1 MSQRSHYMGRA
12 WVVSTTTFFTP
23 NGVNT
28 AAVRNLTVPPDRL
41 VIEPPLFIPLDFSL
55 QIVTN
60 TGIAS
65 AQAFGTAR
73 LDPEITGTGIASAQ
87 AFGTT
92 SLVQEI
98 ATTGISSAESLGTA
112 TVGYVVSLTGIASA
126 QAFGTAA
133 VDQSDPAITA
143 LGIGSSTGFG
153 TAQTLVDPAPPAVVV
168 VAEPRAASQIIS
180 FFKHVAVGS
189 TDLNIAQSL
198 WRGTGSPGAGDLG
211 GIGAGYGRVCTSD
224 TVGAWPLSLPP
235 EGRTLTINEVQL
247 GASDATVPWTLT
259 VVDRVADVSLS
270 YDEPTGPVKGCDLTG
285 VLPPGEGALLIL
297 EVVEAFGAGTNT
309 FNFVYTNQNGVSGRK
324 TGNITTRPSG
334 APGSILTTTLFV
346 PLQAGDRGILSL
358 DSFSI
363 LRRGTDRGI
372 FTAALVRP
380 VMTMGVPAY
389 YNFLQGTLDF
399 QAPSAS
405 QIRDTAC
412 LTGLICPRSTS
423 LPSAGTYY
431 SGALRAE
438 ASPG

>member
-12 WVVSTTTFFTP
+12 WVVSATTFFTP

-28 AAVRNLTVPPDRL
+28 TAVRNLTMPIDRQ

-55 QIVTN
+55 QTVTSSTGIASGQALGAPAVGQEITN

-65 AQAFGTAR
+65 AQAFGTVA
-73 LDPEITGTGIASAQ
+73 LSGDILVSGIGSAQ
-87 AFGTT
+87 ALGST
-92 SLVQEI
+92 SVAL
-98 ATTGISSAESLGTA
+98 ATPNVAV
-112 TVGYVVSLTGIASA
+112 VGLASE
-126 QAFGTAA
+126 
-133 VDQSDPAITA
+133 VNW
-143 LGIGSSTGFG
+143 G
-153 TAQTLVDPAPPAVVV
+153 TAQFIVEASPPVEDVV
-168 VAEPRAASQIIS
+168 EPVRAASQIIS
-180 FFKHVAVGS
+180 FFKHVAAGS
-189 TDLNIAQSL
+189 TDLNIPQSL
-198 WRGTGSPGAGDLG
+198 WRGIGAPAAGDLG
-211 GIGAGYGRVCTSD
+211 GIGVGYGRVCTSD

-235 EGRTLTINEVQL
+235 EGRTLTINDVQL
-247 GASDATVPWTLT
+247 GASDTTVPWTLT
-259 VVDRVADVSLS
+259 VVDRVADVTLS
-270 YDEPTGPVKGCDLTG
+270 YDELTGPVTGCDLTG

-324 TGNITTRPSG
+324 TGNITTRPNS
-334 APGSILTTTLFV
+334 APGSILTTVLFV

-358 DSFSI
+358 DSFSV

-389 YNFLQGTLDF
+389 YNFLQDTLDF
-399 QAPSAS
+399 QAPAAS
-405 QIRDTAC
+405 NIRGTAC